1 MYKAYITIS
10 LRKSILDPQ
19 GKATHHALQ
28 NLGMKDV
35 SEVRIGKLIELNIN
49 AENAEKA
56 REVAETATEKLLA
69 NPVME
74 DYEIEVIE
82 EEQ

>member
-1 MYKAYITIS
+1 MYKAHITIS

-28 NLGMKDV
+28 NLGLKDV
-35 SEVRIGKLIELNIN
+35 SDVRIGKLIELNID
-49 AENAEKA
+49 AEDKEKA
-56 REVAETATEKLLA
+56 EEIAQVATEKLLA
-69 NPVME
+69 NTVME

-82 EEQ
+82 QQ

>member
-1 MYKAYITIS
+1 MYKAHITIS

-28 NLGMKDV
+28 NLGLRDV
-35 SEVRIGKLIELNIN
+35 SDVRIGKLIELNID
-49 AENAEKA
+49 AENENKA
-56 REVAETATEKLLA
+56 REIAQTATEKLLA

-82 EEQ
+82 QQ

>member
-1 MYKAYITIS
+1 MYKAHITIS

-28 NLGMKDV
+28 NLGLKDI
-35 SEVRIGKLIELNIN
+35 SDVRIGKLIELNID
-49 AENAEKA
+49 AESKDKA
-56 REVAETATEKLLA
+56 IEIAQTATEKLLA

-82 EEQ
+82 